1 MRETLSGV
9 TDLLHGAADI
19 GFLCCVWVVQKLL

>member
-1 MRETLSGV
+1 MRGALLGV
-9 TDLLHGAADI
+9 TDSLHGAADI